1 VSNIEKFIDFAIVL
15 VWFRLIR
22 VGVLVVDFSSGSFI
36 FLLSNPDKPE
46 LKIEDLKLNI
56 QSIQNQKIRIAVTPE
71 FLLVLKG
78 AHDESRRNDE

>member
-46 LKIEDLKLNI
+46 LKIEDFKLNI

>member
-1 VSNIEKFIDFAIVL
+1 LPAGQSNIEKFIDFAIVL

-46 LKIEDLKLNI
+46 LKIEY
-56 QSIQNQKIRIAVTPE
+56 SIDTKSANPDCCDTR
-71 FLLVLKG
+71 VLAG
-78 AHDESRRNDE
+78 LERSTR